1 VANEDYPKSQRFL
14 PGARTLDL
22 CYELLSSTVESIYVQ
37 KVNRKQILSRM
48 SLIFEKKR
56 VLLRLA
62 MDLKYLSFP
71 QFEFASKSFLEIG
84 RMIGGWLK
92 SLA

>member
-1 VANEDYPKSQRFL
+1 M
-14 PGARTLDL
+14 
-22 CYELLSSTVESIYVQ
+22 VE
-37 KVNRKQILSRM
+37 K
-48 SLIFEKKR
+48 ER

-62 MDLKYLSFP
+62 MDLKYLSFQ

-84 RMIGGWLK
+84 RMIGGWMK